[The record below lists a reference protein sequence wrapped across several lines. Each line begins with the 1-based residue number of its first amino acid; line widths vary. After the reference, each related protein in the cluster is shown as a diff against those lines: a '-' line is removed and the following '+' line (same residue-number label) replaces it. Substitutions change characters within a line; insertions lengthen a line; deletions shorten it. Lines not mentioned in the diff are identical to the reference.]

1 MAWNTL
7 QREIREIREI
17 PYSHTL
23 KAILKRTF
31 LSLQLNE
38 F

>member
-7 QREIREIREI
+7 QREIREI

-23 KAILKRTF
+23 RAILKRTF